1 VAHVAA
7 PGVVPLL
14 GGHPVAHAD
23 LAIGQD
29 VGVEPAAVDEILDDP
44 GPGQLLEMQARLAEF
59 DAGTLDIADPA
70 TACRPDH

>member
-1 VAHVAA
+1 M
-7 PGVVPLL
+7 
-14 GGHPVAHAD
+14 
-23 LAIGQD
+23 
-29 VGVEPAAVDEILDDP
+29 ILDDP